1 MSLLQRT
8 LLAGLLLLV
17 AARTGGAQVLA
28 VPETEQEQSQWCWAA
43 VSAACLSYYANPVAQ
58 CVIAEYT
65 RTVATWH
72 DFGDDDCCQVPWGAC
87 NYWNYNWGAAGSIE
101 DILDHWSVASYGTG
115 RALSQAEVGDMIAD
129 DRPFII
135 RWGWDGGG
143 GHFLVGHGLVGADL
157 HYMDPWYGEGLQV
170 ASYDWVV
177 SGGNHSWT
185 HTNVITEHHCS
196 CHTSDACCD
205 GCDPINE
212 GGGCDDGDACSLSD
226 TCQAGACSG
235 TGAVVCQPID
245 QCHAA
250 GQCDPA
256 SGECS
261 TPELADGTACD
272 DGDACTQTDTCQA
285 GACSGSDAV
294 VCQPIDQCHAAGQCD
309 PASGEC
315 STPELADGT
324 GCDDGDACTQTDTC
338 QAGACSGSD
347 AVVCQPIDQCHA
359 AGQCDPASGECST
372 PELADGT
379 GCDDGDACTQTDTC
393 QAGACSGSDVVVCQP
408 IDQCHA
414 AGQCDPASGECS
426 TPELADGTGCDDGD
440 ACTRSDSC
448 QAGVC
453 SGADPVVCQ
462 PIDQCHAAGT
472 CDPASGQCSTPA
484 LADGTGCDDGDAC
497 TQSDSCQAGVCVGAD
512 PVVCQPIDQCHAA
525 GTCDPASGQCS
536 TPALADG
543 TGCDDGDACTRSDSC
558 QAGVCSGADPVICEP
573 LDQCH
578 VAGSCDPQTGSCSQP
593 AAEDGSACDDGNP
606 CTGDDACSSGAC
618 TGQALADWTA
628 CQPDGACFD
637 AACEYVPA
645 GDRCDDPL
653 LLEPELPRAVSPGE
667 YHRWVGAAP
676 PCTDA
681 SHDGADVFFAAAV
694 EPQQRYALRIA
705 ADTGAELLAVLR
717 DDCQSLE
724 ACPLQE
730 PLVGGDTPVEVLE
743 CDFDRSQ
750 RAVFQLVLPADAALE
765 TLRVELVER
774 DAGGCGCAGGGRPGA
789 GCGWLLLGLL
799 AALLLRRRFMPCP
812 QRGAAAAAKNRAE
825 LLRISAG
832 REDSGAW

>member
-338 QAGACSGSD
+338 QAGACSG
-347 AVVCQPIDQCHA
+347 
-359 AGQCDPASGECST
+359 
-372 PELADGT
+372 
-379 GCDDGDACTQTDTC
+379 
-393 QAGACSGSDVVVCQP
+393 
-408 IDQCHA
+408 
-414 AGQCDPASGECS
+414 
-426 TPELADGTGCDDGD
+426 
-440 ACTRSDSC
+440 
-448 QAGVC
+448 
-453 SGADPVVCQ
+453 ADPVVCQ

-512 PVVCQPIDQCHAA
+512 PVV
-525 GTCDPASGQCS
+525 
-536 TPALADG
+536 
-543 TGCDDGDACTRSDSC
+543 
-558 QAGVCSGADPVICEP
+558 CEP